1 MSLLDELQVFGA
13 DIQDGLKRFAGN
25 AALYEKMLRKFPAAV
40 EKLPVMSCFESGDID
55 SALANAH
62 TLKGMTG
69 NLSLTPLYE
78 AYTDIV
84 AMLRDGQTE
93 AARAM
98 QERTEPVQADLVA
111 CIVKHA

>member
-1 MSLLDELQVFGA
+1 MSLLDELQVFDA

-25 AALYEKMLRKFPAAV
+25 AALYEKMLKKFPAAA
-40 EKLPVMSCFESGDID
+40 ENLPVMSCFEAGDID

-98 QERTEPVQADLVA
+98 QERIEPVQASIIE
-111 CIVKHA
+111 CIAKYV